1 LVIMRAMSPEALLCD
16 PSKIAHQMQRGDLEA
31 LDRITRCYG
40 ERLLAVGRRHCRDED
55 AAHDAVQDALLAAGT
70 HLTDLRD
77 ARSPEGWLVRLVTNA
92 CYRMR
97 RGRKNDPS
105 LHHDVDDK
113 PILATNASPE
123 AEARRAQLSEALGQA
138 LIELSPV
145 DRAIVLLAEAE
156 DWKAPEIA
164 ETLDMTP
171 AAVRK
176 RLSRA
181 RAALRPALER
191 FLE

>member
-1 LVIMRAMSPEALLCD
+1 MAQQALLCD
-16 PSKIAHQMQRGDLEA
+16 PSAIAHQMQRGDLAA

-40 ERLLAVGRRHCRDED
+40 ERMLAVGRRYCRDDD

-70 HLTDLRD
+70 HLSDLRD
-77 ARSPEGWLVRLVTNA
+77 QRSPEGWLVRLVTNA

-97 RGRKNDPS
+97 RGRKNDPG
-105 LHHDVDDK
+105 LHHDVDDA
-113 PILATNASPE
+113 PVVAGDASPE
-123 AEARRAQLSEALGQA
+123 AEARRAQLAIALGEALVD
-138 LIELSPV
+138 LSPV
-145 DRAIVLLAEAE
+145 DRAVVLLAEAE

-164 ETLDMTP
+164 EQLGLSP

-181 RAALRPALER
+181 RAAMRPALER
-191 FLE
+191 FL

>member
-1 LVIMRAMSPEALLCD
+1 MRPMSPEALLCD
-16 PSKIAHQMQRGDLEA
+16 PSQIAHQMQRGDLAA

-40 ERLLAVGRRHCRDED
+40 ERMLAVGRRHCRDDD

-77 ARSPEGWLVRLVTNA
+77 ERSPEGWLVRLVTNA

-97 RGRKNDPS
+97 RGRKNDPA
-105 LHHDVDDK
+105 LHHDVDDA
-113 PILATNASPE
+113 PVTAVDASPE
-123 AEARRAQLSEALGQA
+123 AAARRAQLAEALGA
-138 LIELSPV
+138 AMIDLSPV
-145 DRAIVLLAEAE
+145 DRAIILLAEAE

-164 ETLDMTP
+164 ETLKMTP

-181 RAALRPALER
+181 RATLRPALER
-191 FLE
+191 FL